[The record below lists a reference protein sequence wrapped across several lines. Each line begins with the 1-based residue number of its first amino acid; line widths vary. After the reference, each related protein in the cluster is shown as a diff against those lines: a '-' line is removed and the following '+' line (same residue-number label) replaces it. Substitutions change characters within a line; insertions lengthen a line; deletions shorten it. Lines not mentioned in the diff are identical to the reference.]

1 MGEEESEGI
10 RRRAR
15 ENARGRFGVE
25 VFERGWGEG
34 WGEVMGAKGKRNKGE

>member
-15 ENARGRFGVE
+15 ENARRFGGE